1 MITEN
6 AFGTA
11 IYYDVNACAYN
22 ANLNGVV
29 PRSLTGLY
37 FFNDWSWN

>member
-37 FFNDWSWN
+37 FFIDWSWN